1 MRVIP
6 TFDPFEHSHLR
17 FRLSFEP
24 TTAEQFPLE
33 RGEEALGHRV
43 HKSSQ
48 LHASQPIE
56 RRSSRSLTPSTR
68 FWGRSSRW
76 SIGAIR
82 GEKIASIFTIALG
95 S

>member
-1 MRVIP
+1 MRVVP
-6 TFDPFEHSHLR
+6 TFDPFENRHLR
-17 FRLSFEP
+17 LRLTLES
-24 TTAEQFPLE
+24 TTAEELPLE
-33 RGEEALGHRV
+33 RSEKTLRHRI

-82 GEKIASIFTIALG
+82 GEKIASIFTIALA